1 MAAEFIRSPGNPSGR
16 RRKKPT
22 PMTHDD
28 LWSFAL
34 ACYAQPGVE
43 AACLEL
49 QAAGADVCLLLTAV
63 WLEYHRAP
71 CNEERLERLTS
82 ISTDWQAQVVTPLRT
97 LRQRWRLPAA
107 SDDALANLRMQVK
120 QLELDAERVQLQ
132 RLESTA
138 QHWLAGSG
146 SSNWLE
152 PLCSG
157 LAGETRA
164 AVQRLRHAGRVQPAA
179 GDD

>member
-1 MAAEFIRSPGNPSGR
+1 
-16 RRKKPT
+16 
-22 PMTHDD
+22 MTDDD

-43 AACLEL
+43 DACLEL
-49 QAAGADVCLLLTAV
+49 QAAGADVCLLLTAA
-63 WLEYHRAP
+63 WLEHRHAP

-82 ISTDWQAQVVTPLRT
+82 ISTDWQALVVTPLRT
-97 LRQRWRLPAA
+97 LRQRWRLQAA
-107 SDDALANLRMQVK
+107 TDDALANLRMQVK

-132 RLESTA
+132 RLASVA

-157 LAGETRA
+157 LTGETRA
-164 AVQRLRHAGRVQPAA
+164 AVQRLRHAARVQPAA